1 MTSPRDHGSVP
12 APASSAHRAP
22 TRGPARTCA
31 TAPGHPCA
39 GRRRRLLAATAALA
53 LALSTHLPATP
64 ARESAAPIEG
74 SALDVQDGDSFLL
87 RADDGRRIRVRVSG
101 IDAPER
107 TQPYTDASR
116 RHLGELLRGHRIRLE
131 PVKQDVFDR
140 TVARVLVVDGEPP
153 ERDAGL
159 AQLEAGLAW
168 HFRRYSAEQPSE
180 DVARY
185 ARAERDA
192 KARGLGLW
200 RDAAPE
206 APWAFRARLRRPEAE
221 RAEGSR
227 ERR

>member
-1 MTSPRDHGSVP
+1 
-12 APASSAHRAP
+12 
-22 TRGPARTCA
+22 
-31 TAPGHPCA
+31 
-39 GRRRRLLAATAALA
+39 
-53 LALSTHLPATP
+53 LPATP